1 MEARREN
8 GALPNIPIC
17 HWPSQTIGD
26 VYDVQFSLVRKL
38 WDGRETVKSPTI
50 EKFPGAYENQ
60 PENQIDRLYAET
72 KIYRNNERLR

>member
-60 PENQIDRLYAET
+60 ALKSDR
-72 KIYRNNERLR
+72 